1 MINGGFWQDDLYA
14 EIPLMQALADHGVDC
29 DVKTVGEYFRDTSF
43 ALFHANLAA
52 RINLRA
58 GIDAPMSGHYLYN
71 DHSDDIDWQIE
82 ADFVGQMLPGLV
94 NAAIDKAWDLG
105 HIMNYGD
112 GVYGGVYVSAMHAK
126 AFTAETLDEMW
137 RLAAVGA
144 GGQPV
149 PGDH

>member
-1 MINGGFWQDDLYA
+1 MGGLDDQRGFWQDDLYA

-82 ADFVGQMLPGLV
+82 ADFVGQSCR
-94 NAAIDKAWDLG
+94 AWSTPLSTRRG
-105 HIMNYGD
+105 IWGT
-112 GVYGGVYVSAMHAK
+112 S
-126 AFTAETLDEMW
+126 
-137 RLAAVGA
+137 
-144 GGQPV
+144 
-149 PGDH
+149 